1 LRLPPPGGIAN
12 IFPWSFCDELV
23 DMNLRIEQDGRV
35 RRLTLAAPA
44 RRNILD
50 AALAQHLLNE
60 LRDAEAHAD
69 TGAIL
74 VDAEGP
80 VFCGGL
86 DLAEPLPEGIFTF
99 GLHATKP
106 IVMAMQGV
114 AVSGGVALIA
124 NAHVAVA
131 AQGSSF
137 GLTDIRVGRCHPG
150 ILGAVASA
158 IGVRR
163 ARELS
168 LTGRV
173 FTAPEALAWGL
184 VHALAPSFEL
194 DDRASAIAAA
204 LANADAGA
212 ISAILAFYKL
222 QAD

>member
-1 LRLPPPGGIAN
+1 
-12 IFPWSFCDELV
+12 
-23 DMNLRIEQDGRV
+23 MNLRIEQDGRV

-50 AALAQHLLNE
+50 AALAQQLLNE
-60 LRDAEAHAD
+60 LRDAQAHTD

-86 DLAEPLPEGIFTF
+86 YFAEPVPDEIFTF
-99 GLHATKP
+99 GQPASGKASKP

-114 AVSGGVALIA
+114 AISAGVALIA

-137 GLTDIRVGRCHPG
+137 GLTDIREGRCHPG
-150 ILGAVASA
+150 ILGAVAAA
-158 IGVRR
+158 IGDRR

-184 VHALAPSFEL
+184 VHAVAPPFEL
-194 DDRASAIAAA
+194 DDRASAIATA
-204 LANADAGA
+204 LASADPGPV
-212 ISAILAFYKL
+212 SAILAFHW
-222 QAD
+222 APRD

>member
-1 LRLPPPGGIAN
+1 
-12 IFPWSFCDELV
+12 
-23 DMNLRIEQDGRV
+23 MNLRVEQDGRV

-44 RRNILD
+44 RRNVLD
-50 AALAQHLLNE
+50 AALALEFLNE
-60 LRDAEAHAD
+60 LRDARSDSD

-86 DLAEPLPEGIFTF
+86 DFTATLPEEIFTF
-99 GLHATKP
+99 GRQALHEQALKP
-106 IVMAMQGV
+106 IVAAVQGV
-114 AVSGGVALIA
+114 AVSAGVALIA

-137 GLTDIRVGRCHPG
+137 GLTDIREGRCHPE
-150 ILGAVASA
+150 ILGAVAAA
-158 IGVRR
+158 IGDRR

-184 VHALAPSFEL
+184 VHAVTPPFEL
-194 DDRASAIAAA
+194 DDRASAIAKA
-204 LANADAGA
+204 LANADPEAVG
-212 ISAILAFYKL
+212 AILAFKRAP
-222 QAD
+222 AD

>member
-1 LRLPPPGGIAN
+1 
-12 IFPWSFCDELV
+12 
-23 DMNLRIEQDGRV
+23 MNLRIEQNGRV
-35 RRLTLAAPA
+35 RRITLAAPS

-50 AALAQHLLNE
+50 AALAAQLLNE
-60 LRDAEAHAD
+60 FQDAEAHPE

-86 DLAEPLPEGIFTF
+86 DFAEPVPEQIFTF
-99 GLHATKP
+99 GQYASRP
-106 IVMAMQGV
+106 IVVAMQGV
-114 AVSGGVALIA
+114 AISAGVALIA

-137 GLTDIRVGRCHPG
+137 GLTDIREGRCHPG
-150 ILGAVASA
+150 ILGAVTAA
-158 IGVRR
+158 IGDRR

-184 VHALAPSFEL
+184 VHAVAPPFEL
-194 DDRASAIAAA
+194 DDRASAIATA
-204 LANADAGA
+204 LANAD
-212 ISAILAFYKL
+212 SAAVRALLAFRRSS
-222 QAD
+222 AD

>member
-1 LRLPPPGGIAN
+1 MSLR
-12 IFPWSFCDELV
+12 V
-23 DMNLRIEQDGRV
+23 EQDGRV

-50 AALAQHLLNE
+50 AALAQQLLNE
-60 LRDAEAHAD
+60 LRDAQQHPD

-86 DLAEPLPEGIFTF
+86 NFSEPVPDEIFTF
-99 GLHATKP
+99 GRNASKP
-106 IVMAMQGV
+106 IVMAVQGV
-114 AVSGGVALIA
+114 AISAGVALIA
-124 NAHVAVA
+124 NAHVAIT

-137 GLTDIRVGRCHPG
+137 GLTDIREGRCHPG
-150 ILGAVASA
+150 ILSAVAAA
-158 IGVRR
+158 IGDRR

-184 VHALAPSFEL
+184 VHAMTPPFEL
-194 DDRASAIAAA
+194 DDRASAMAKA

-212 ISAILAFYKL
+212 VAAILAFHRAP
-222 QAD
+222 AD

>member
-1 LRLPPPGGIAN
+1 MSLR
-12 IFPWSFCDELV
+12 V
-23 DMNLRIEQDGRV
+23 EQDGRV

-50 AALAQHLLNE
+50 AVLASQLLNE
-60 LRDAEAHAD
+60 LRDAHAHAE

-86 DLAEPLPEGIFTF
+86 DFAEDLPEEIFKF
-99 GLHATKP
+99 GRDGLKP
-106 IVMAMQGV
+106 IVAAVQGV
-114 AVSGGVALIA
+114 AVSAGVALIA

-137 GLTDIRVGRCHPG
+137 GLTDIREGHSHTG
-150 ILGAVASA
+150 ILGAVAAA
-158 IGVRR
+158 IGDRR

-184 VHALAPSFEL
+184 VHAVAPPFEL
-194 DDRASAIAAA
+194 DDRASAIATA
-204 LANADAGA
+204 LANADPATVA
-212 ISAILAFYKL
+212 AILAFERSTK
-222 QAD
+222 D